1 MSLHWFTSFKVRVCN
16 IIFLLLYILP
26 HAHHQKFSF
35 CPKITQVS
43 HLPISPFYSCPLLT
57 LCSYYSV
64 LYISICLFL
73 FSSVCSFIYVC
84 FLYSTYEWNHIVF
97 VFFVCLIS
105 QLCLM
110 DSQGPS
116 MLLQGQDFIPFYGW
130 VVFHCVC
137 VCSSKFFE
145 EFAYFFPQWLHQFT
159 VSPTV
164 YEGSFFFT
172 SSPSVIPCFFDN
184 SHSNRCEVI
193 LWFWFAITW

>member
-105 QLCLM
+105 QLRLM

-137 VCSSKFFE
+137 VCVVLNFLKNLHTFFHSDCTNLQSRQQCMRVPFSSH
-145 EFAYFFPQWLHQFT
+145 PLHLLFLVFLT
-159 VSPTV
+159 
-164 YEGSFFFT
+164 
-172 SSPSVIPCFFDN
+172 I
-184 SHSNRCEVI
+184 VI
-193 LWFWFAITW
+193 LIDVK